1 MTTAMSDSE
10 SIAAPPPAHPSFG
23 GKSIE
28 TVQQQQSMFA
38 GERKPYKSWRK
49 KYRKMRV
56 QFDTAFEDNRV
67 GFRQEHKLES
77 TARRL
82 REELE

>member
-1 MTTAMSDSE
+1 MSDSE
-10 SIAAPPPAHPSFG
+10 GAAGPPHPSFG

-28 TVQQQQSMFA
+28 SVQQQQQQNMLA
-38 GERKPYKSWRK
+38 GERTPYKSWRK
-49 KYRKMRV
+49 KYRKMRAR
-56 QFDTAFEDNRV
+56 FDAAFEDNRV

-77 TARRL
+77 TAKRL